1 MSVTFTPTNTPAPG
15 RVIMGIFEESIYR
28 DGRWLPGRRL
38 NGDDTANNMR
48 WQNMPSFGI
57 YHYVVF
63 QRE

>member
-1 MSVTFTPTNTPAPG
+1 MSVTFTPNTGRPG
-15 RVIMGIFEESIYR
+15 SVILGRFEESIYR

-38 NGDDTANNMR
+38 NGDDTHNNSV

-57 YHYVVF
+57 YHYTVF